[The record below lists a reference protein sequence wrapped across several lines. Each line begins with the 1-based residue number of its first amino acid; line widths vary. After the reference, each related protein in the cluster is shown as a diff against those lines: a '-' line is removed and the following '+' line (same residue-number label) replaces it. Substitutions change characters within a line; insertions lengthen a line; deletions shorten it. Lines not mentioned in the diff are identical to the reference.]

1 MTIVKLVFLQR
12 MHIHRIIS
20 TYGTMVKSME
30 WKPDKQSGIPLYQQ
44 IADYIQ
50 KRIAYGEFPPGSI
63 LPSERALAKD
73 LGVNRGTVIT
83 AYDLLYSNGMVERI
97 KGSGTKVSKDVWGLT
112 RNRIP
117 NWDLYVERGSFL
129 PNLPLYQHIRDEVFE
144 RNLINFA
151 SGELAHDLMP
161 YDTFKHILS
170 NHEFQQSLGY
180 EHPQGN
186 LDLRETIVSHLKE
199 YKNIECTSQ
208 SVLITSGAQQAL
220 HLITQCM
227 LNPGDAI
234 AYEDPSYAHSLPIF
248 RSAGLKTI
256 TLSVGEHGINPEEIW
271 DIHRKH
277 KIKMIFLNP
286 LFQNP
291 TGTVLA
297 LEKRKRVLAIT
308 EELGIPVVED
318 DPYSLI
324 SLSEQTNTSTLKS
337 LDKSGSVLYISS
349 LSKLVASGLRIGWVV
364 GPHNVIQ
371 RLADAKQQID
381 FGHSI
386 FPQWVATEFLKS
398 DSFDTHLQHLKQKL
412 LEKRNLLVQALQD
425 ELSDYL
431 TFQIPEGGI
440 HLWCRLQGEVNEYQ
454 LLEEALR
461 HGLVFVPGSLLG
473 SKTGYFRLTYGRA
486 ETHFIQEGVL
496 RLKKALLELGG
507 Q

>member
-1 MTIVKLVFLQR
+1 M
-12 MHIHRIIS
+12 
-20 TYGTMVKSME
+20 MVKSME
-30 WKPDKQSGIPLYQQ
+30 WKPDKQSDIPLYQQ
-44 IADYIQ
+44 ISDYIQ
-50 KRIAYGEFPPGSI
+50 KRIAYGEYPPGSI
-63 LPSERALAKD
+63 LPSERALAND
-73 LGVNRGTVIT
+73 LDVNRGTVIA
-83 AYDLLYSNGMVERI
+83 AYDMLYSNGMVERI
-97 KGSGTKVSKDVWGLT
+97 KGSGTKVSKDIWGLT

-144 RNLINFA
+144 KNLINFA

-161 YDTFKHILS
+161 YVSFRDILAKS
-170 NHEFQQSLGY
+170 EFEQSLGY

-186 LDLRETIVSHLKE
+186 LNLRETIVNHLKKC
-199 YKNIECTSQ
+199 KNIECTSQ

-248 RSAGLKTI
+248 RSAGVKTI
-256 TLSVGEHGINPEEIW
+256 KLSVGEYGINPEEILN
-271 DIHRKH
+271 IHRKH
-277 KIKMIFLNP
+277 RIKMVFLNP

-291 TGTVLA
+291 TGSVLS

-324 SLSEQTNTSTLKS
+324 SFSERTNTFTLKS
-337 LDKSGSVLYISS
+337 LDNSGSVLYISS

-386 FPQWVATEFLKS
+386 FPQWVAAEFLKS
-398 DSFDTHLQHLKQKL
+398 DSFGIHLRHLKEKL

-425 ELSDYL
+425 ELSDYV

-440 HLWCRLQGEVNEYQ
+440 HLWCRLLCVVNEYQ

-461 HGLVFVPGSLLG
+461 NGVVFVPGSLLG
-473 SKTGYFRLTYGRA
+473 SKTGYLRLTYGRA
-486 ETHFIQEGVL
+486 ETHLIQEGIL
-496 RLKKALLELGG
+496 RLKKALLKLM
-507 Q
+507 